1 MLRLGADPDPIDPPA
16 IVPLMT
22 NVVLRFAAV
31 AAAMVLVHAPAAA
44 QEPLPPVL
52 PWGINGE
59 QVSAQL
65 EAKELRVHMTRAGRD
80 VHAASP
86 NRQTQAV
93 AILTNDSLVGLIYFR
108 PENAVHN
115 APDLFSLAA
124 TQAEQAHGPPLCRRS
139 NLAVWTLEQ
148 GILEVRLRRSA
159 GDGAPGAEIRY
170 IGPGYA
176 AEMARRITPRSST
189 ARRATPARAP
199 GGRRLLGTPAD
210 SVQPSPPPE
219 PAPVAAAET
228 TPAAPA
234 APTPAYCTAAS

>member
-1 MLRLGADPDPIDPPA
+1 
-16 IVPLMT
+16 MT

-31 AAAMVLVHAPAAA
+31 AAAAILAHAPAAA
-44 QEPLPPVL
+44 QELPPVL

-65 EAKELRVHMTRAGRD
+65 EAKELRVHLTRAGRD

-86 NRQTQAV
+86 NRLTQAV
-93 AILTNDSLVGLIYFR
+93 AILTNDSLVGLIYFH
-108 PENAVHN
+108 PENAQHN
-115 APDLFSLAA
+115 APDLFSFAA
-124 TQAEQAHGPPLCRRS
+124 MQAERAHGPPLCRRS

-176 AEMARRITPRSST
+176 EEMARRTTPRPST
-189 ARRATPARAP
+189 ARRATPARSSS
-199 GGRRLLGTPAD
+199 GRRLLGAPAD
-210 SVQPSPPPE
+210 SVQAPPPPE
-219 PAPVAAAET
+219 PAPAPVAAEA
-228 TPAAPA
+228 PAAPS
-234 APTPAYCTAAS
+234 APTPAYCTAAA

>member
-1 MLRLGADPDPIDPPA
+1 
-16 IVPLMT
+16 MT

-31 AAAMVLVHAPAAA
+31 AAAAIFAHVPAAA

-65 EAKELRVHMTRAGRD
+65 EAKELRVHLARAGRD

-93 AILTNDSLVGLIYFR
+93 AILTNDSLVGLIYFH
-108 PENAVHN
+108 PENAQHN

-124 TQAEQAHGPPLCRRS
+124 TQAERAHGPPLCRRS

-176 AEMARRITPRSST
+176 EEMARRTTPRPST
-189 ARRATPARAP
+189 ARRPTPTRTP
-199 GGRRLLGTPAD
+199 SGRRLLGTPAD
-210 SVQPSPPPE
+210 SVQAPPPE
-219 PAPVAAAET
+219 PAPEPV
-228 TPAAPA
+228 AAPA
-234 APTPAYCTAAS
+234 PGASVAPTPAYCTSAA